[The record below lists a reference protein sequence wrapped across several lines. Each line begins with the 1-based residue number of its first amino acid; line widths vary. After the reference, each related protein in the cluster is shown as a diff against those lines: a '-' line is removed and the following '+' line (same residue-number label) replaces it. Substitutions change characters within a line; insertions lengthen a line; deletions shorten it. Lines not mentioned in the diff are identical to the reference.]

1 MNSPELLVPAGNLE
15 KLRTAVLYGADAVYT
30 GYEGLSLRTS
40 RAEFGLDDLAIGV
53 NEAHAKGV
61 KVYTAL
67 NVFARNSQLKPIAEA
82 VRNLA
87 EIGIDGIILS
97 DPGVLQI
104 VKRVDKHIPVH
115 ISTQANTTNIEAV
128 RFWLRQGV
136 KRIVLGRELRL
147 KEVAEITQAVPEMEV
162 ELFIHGAMCMA
173 YSGRCFLSAALT
185 GRSANQGECTHP
197 CRWEYSL
204 TEKSRPEEPLILESD
219 WAGSVP
225 YSYILS
231 SKDLCLI
238 EHLPEILASGVRSLK
253 IEGRMKSVYYVAAV
267 TRTYRWALNA
277 VSKSGLY
284 SVPEDWLAE
293 LSKISN
299 RGYTTG
305 FYFADQEAVTETNPD
320 FGYEQTYGLA
330 ATVLQYDPIKRRLL
344 LAVRNLITAGDR
356 LELLLPDRTILL
368 DSRHM
373 TDEEGNPVAKA
384 HNGYRVLLPLTGER
398 DDEGRSK
405 RHDGQNLQLSPV
417 DIPEGMVVRRFVGT
431 NTR

>member
-40 RAEFGLDDLAIGV
+40 QAEFGLADLAIGV
-53 NEAHAKGV
+53 KEAHEKGV

-67 NVFARNSQLKPIAEA
+67 NVFARNSQLKSVSEA
-82 VRNLA
+82 VRNLS

-97 DPGVLQI
+97 DPGVFQI
-104 VKRVDKHIPVH
+104 VREVNDSLPVH
-115 ISTQANTTNIEAV
+115 LSTQANTTNAEAV

-136 KRIVLGRELRL
+136 QRIVLARELKL
-147 KEVAEITQAVPEMEV
+147 NEVAEIAQAVPEMEF

-204 TEKSRPEEPLILESD
+204 MEKSRPEHPLILETDLS
-219 WAGSVP
+219 GSIP

-231 SKDLCLI
+231 SKDLCMI
-238 EHLPEILASGVRSLK
+238 KYLPEVVAAGVSSLK

-277 VSKSGLY
+277 ANKGEIY
-284 SVPEDWLAE
+284 SVSADWWAE
-293 LSKISN
+293 LGKISN

-305 FYFADQEAVTETNPD
+305 FYLAEEEVVTETNPD

-330 ATVLQYDPIKRRLL
+330 GTVLKYDPAKERLL
-344 LAVRNLITAGDR
+344 LGARNLITAGDR
-356 LELLLPDRTILL
+356 LELLLPDTTVLL
-368 DSRHM
+368 DSSKM
-373 TDEEGNPVAKA
+373 TDEGGNPITKA
-384 HNGYRVLLPLTGER
+384 HNGYRVFLPLTEER
-398 DDEGRSK
+398 DEKGLSKTDGR
-405 RHDGQNLQLSPV
+405 RNQQVSPV
-417 DIPEGMVVRRFVGT
+417 DIPEGAVVRRFLGKVHL
-431 NTR
+431 